1 MATPTYDELAELVSV
16 LRAEIVGLNQR
27 LAVLEEEN
35 RTLKSRIVEL
45 ETQLR
50 TNSRNS
56 SKPPSS
62 DGLAKPAPKSLRRP
76 TGRRPGGQTGHQGTT
91 LTQVKDPAQTIRHE
105 PDLCSGCGSD
115 LTGTPQV
122 GVNRTQV
129 FDIPPTNI
137 EVVEHQMIHRR
148 CACGVVTAGTA
159 PAGASAPVQYGPRAQ
174 AIMVYLFHGQFLSK
188 QRTAHA
194 LSELFG
200 TPVST
205 ATITTAVERAA
216 HGLTGF
222 LTGVRDR
229 LKASPV
235 VHFDET
241 GLRCEGRL
249 AWLHSASNSLYTLI
263 HADRRRGHTAM
274 DTMGVLP
281 GFTGVAVH
289 DAFAP
294 YDSYTTATHALCNAH
309 LQRELA
315 AVTEHQQATGKG
327 PGPDG
332 WCWATQ
338 TANAL
343 LAIKQTIEA
352 TSHTG
357 RSQTDTQRIAYQTQL
372 ITSAAAIAID
382 DMHNP
387 ANKTEEK
394 HRALAKRIHKRLDD
408 YLRFTT
414 NPAIP
419 FSNNPAEQEIRMVK
433 LRQKISGCMRTLLG
447 AQHFAAIRSYTAT
460 TTKHGLTTLN
470 ALTRLTTGNPW
481 QPATTT

>member
-1 MATPTYDELAELVSV
+1 MGAPTYDELAELVSV
-16 LRAEIVGLNQR
+16 LRTEIAGLNQR
-27 LAVLEEEN
+27 LAALEEEN
-35 RTLKSRIVEL
+35 RILKSRVVEL

-76 TGRRPGGQTGHQGTT
+76 TGRRPGGQAGHPGTT
-91 LTQVKDPAQTIRHE
+91 LAQVEDPAQTIRHE
-105 PDLCSGCGSD
+105 PTTCLGCGGD
-115 LTGTPQV
+115 LAGAPQE
-122 GVNRTQV
+122 GIARAQV
-129 FDIPPTNI
+129 FDIPPI
-137 EVVEHQMIHRR
+137 SIQVVEHQMISRR
-148 CACGVVTAGTA
+148 CNCGVVTAGTA
-159 PAGASAPVQYGPRAQ
+159 PYGVNAPVQYGPRAQ
-174 AIMVYLFHGQFLSK
+174 AIMVYLFHGQFLSR

-200 TPVST
+200 TPVSA
-205 ATITTAVERAA
+205 ATITAAVERAA
-216 HGLTGF
+216 HRLTGF
-222 LTGVRDR
+222 LTRVRDC

-249 AWLHSASNSLYTLI
+249 AWLHSASTDLYTLL

-274 DTMGVLP
+274 DEMGVLP

-289 DAFAP
+289 DAWAP

-309 LQRELA
+309 LLRELA
-315 AVTEHQQATGKG
+315 AVTEHQQTAGNRPDG
-327 PGPDG
+327 SPDG

-338 TANAL
+338 TTNAL
-343 LAIKQTIEA
+343 LNIKQTIEA
-352 TSHTG
+352 ASDTET
-357 RSQTDTQRIAYQTQL
+357 SQTDIQRIAHQTQL
-372 ITSAAAIAID
+372 ITSATAIAD
-382 DMHNP
+382 RYDP
-387 ANKTEEK
+387 TNKTEEK
-394 HRALAKRIHKRLDD
+394 HRALARRIHKRLDD

-419 FSNNPAEQEIRMVK
+419 FTNNPAEQEIRMVK
-433 LRQKISGCMRTLLG
+433 LRQKISGCMRTQLG
-447 AQHFAAIRSYTAT
+447 AQQFAAIRSYTAT
-460 TTKHGLTTLN
+460 TTKQGLTTLN